1 MKHLLIFIATI
12 WLISACNEK
21 KKAEKAP
28 EQVGIKTSI
37 TLSNELVKNTE
48 MTYGKAEKK
57 HVRETVSANGTI
69 DVPPQNLAS
78 VSTPMAGYVTF
89 TNILPGSY
97 VKKGQ
102 VLAVLE
108 HQSYVEL
115 QQQYLQSLS
124 KLSLTEKEFDR
135 QTELS
140 AENVS
145 PAKRLQQAESDFKSE
160 RARSNSLAEKLRL
173 IGLEPKKVAEGK
185 ITSKISV
192 RAPIKGFVKTANVSI
207 GKYITPDMLIF
218 EIVDVEHMHV
228 ELKVFEK
235 DVLKVKKGQNLY
247 FTVPTLDNKKI
258 EASVVLLGKTFDN
271 TTRTVGVHG
280 HFDEKKYSFLLPG
293 MYVNAQIVVDERDAI
308 AVPESALVRVG
319 ENYVV
324 FEKKLKTTSSVTFA
338 SIDVQVGIKENG
350 FVEIIS
356 PKNLD
361 DKDLVLSGAYYIQSE
376 MSKTAEEE

>member
-1 MKHLLIFIATI
+1 ML
-12 WLISACNEK
+12 LISACNEK
-21 KKAEKAP
+21 KVAEKSP
-28 EQVGIKTSI
+28 DQQGIKTSI
-37 TLSNELVKNTE
+37 NLSNELLQNAE
-48 MTYGKAEKK
+48 LTYGKAQKR
-57 HVRETVSANGTI
+57 HLRETVSANGTI

-78 VSTPMAGYVTF
+78 ISTPMAGYVTY

-108 HQSYVEL
+108 HQGYVEL

-135 QTELS
+135 QKELS

-145 PAKRLQQAESDFKSE
+145 PAKRVQQAESDFKSE
-160 RARSNSLAEKLRL
+160 CALSNSLAEKLRL
-173 IGLEPKKVAEGK
+173 IGLEPKEVAEGK

-192 RAPIKGFVKTANVSI
+192 RAPIKGFVKTANISI
-207 GKYITPDMLIF
+207 GKYITPDLLIF

-280 HFDEKKYSFLLPG
+280 HFDEKKYNFLLPG
-293 MYVNAQIVVDERDAI
+293 MYVNAQIVVDERDVI
-308 AVPESALVRVG
+308 AVPESAIVRVG

-324 FEKKLKTTSSVTFA
+324 FEKKSKNASSVTFA
-338 SIDVQVGIKENG
+338 SIVVQVGIKENG
-350 FVEIIS
+350 FVEIIL
-356 PKNLD
+356 PKSLI
-361 DKDLVLSGAYYIQSE
+361 DKDIVLSGAYYIQSE
-376 MSKTAEEE
+376 MSKTAKEE